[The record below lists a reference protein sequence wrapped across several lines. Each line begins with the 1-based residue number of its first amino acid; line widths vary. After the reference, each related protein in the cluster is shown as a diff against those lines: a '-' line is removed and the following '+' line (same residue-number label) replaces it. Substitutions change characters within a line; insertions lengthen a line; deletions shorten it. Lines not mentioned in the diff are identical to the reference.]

1 VEAEAFGGVAF
12 CAVFFVSNDRAT
24 GFGELDANLVA
35 TAGFQGQLD
44 E

>member
-1 VEAEAFGGVAF
+1 VEPEAFGGVAF

-24 GFGELDANLVA
+24 SFGKLDANLVA